1 MKITILVDNYV
12 PNDKYLAGEPSF
24 SCFIQHDDLR
34 ILFDT
39 GISAM
44 PMKNAAK
51 LKIDLSDLDYVVLSH
66 GHLDHTWGLRH
77 YVAHFVNSARVA
89 SGTRGRTGDSR
100 RASGSRTK
108 LLCHP
113 LALEPKKYGRENIGI
128 KGTEAEL
135 APHFEII
142 TTKAPFHLDDKTVF
156 LGEIPRTTGFE
167 NKAPLGKAKIGGTWI
182 DDYLPD
188 DSALAIDTDEGIV
201 IVTGCSHS
209 GICNIVEQAKK
220 VLNKTRIRTIVG
232 GFHLQSA
239 DPNDDTLIH
248 TRQFLSRQDI
258 GTIYPCHCTNLLC
271 KTEIARA
278 VSVGEAGSGTCLEF

>member
-44 PMKNAAK
+44 PLKNAAK

-66 GHLDHTWGLRH
+66 GHLDHTWGLRNFI
-77 YVAHFVNSARVA
+77 AKFGGGTSSAPA
-89 SGTRGRTGDSR
+89 
-100 RASGSRTK
+100 SRTK

-113 LALEPKKYGRENIGI
+113 LALEPKRYGRENIGI
-128 KGTEAEL
+128 KGAEEDL

-142 TTKAPFHLDDKTVF
+142 TTKAPFRLDDKTVF

-167 NKAPLGKAKIGGTWI
+167 NKAPLGKAKIGDTWI

-232 GFHLQSA
+232 GFHL
-239 DPNDDTLIH
+239 
-248 TRQFLSRQDI
+248 
-258 GTIYPCHCTNLLC
+258 
-271 KTEIARA
+271 
-278 VSVGEAGSGTCLEF
+278 